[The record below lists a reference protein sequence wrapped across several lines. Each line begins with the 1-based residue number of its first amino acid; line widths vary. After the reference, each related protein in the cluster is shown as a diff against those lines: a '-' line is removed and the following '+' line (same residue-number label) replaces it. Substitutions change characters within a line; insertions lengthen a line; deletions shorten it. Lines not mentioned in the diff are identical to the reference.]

1 MQLPPN
7 SALGRLVDLRPTE
20 SCPIGSEEMLPGSP
34 LSRNQVELIEIDTGD
49 AGFDALGIA
58 PQPIE
63 HALEQ
68 ILARR

>member
-1 MQLPPN
+1 
-7 SALGRLVDLRPTE
+7 
-20 SCPIGSEEMLPGSP
+20 MLPGSP